1 MAGTAASRPDRVA
14 FARAALYRLL
24 GEGLAYPTADGVDL
38 LRGPYLTAAVRATGQ
53 VDAETAAAMRQL
65 CSARDELDLERA
77 EADHI
82 ALFGHARSSRVVPY
96 EGPYLTTNLFQES
109 DALADVA
116 GFYRAFGVT
125 PAARQAERQDHVAM
139 QLEFLYLLAYKEGH
153 ALRHDGAERAELCR
167 DAQRAFLRAHLGR
180 WAEPFFGG
188 MHAAAS
194 GKWHLALAGVGLA
207 FMRLERT
214 RFGVESV
221 GEAPRVA
228 MPDAEEFVCPIGA
241 PA

>member
-1 MAGTAASRPDRVA
+1 MAGTAALRPDRVA

-24 GEGLAYPTADGVDL
+24 AEGLAYPTTEGVDL
-38 LRGPYLTAAVRATGQ
+38 LRGPYLEAAVPAARLL
-53 VDAETAAAMRQL
+53 DSDTAAAMRRL
-65 CSARDELDLERA
+65 RSARDELDLERA
-77 EADHI
+77 EADHV

-116 GFYRAFGVT
+116 GFYRAFGVE
-125 PAARQAERQDHVAM
+125 PSARRSERQDHVAV

-153 ALRHDGAERAELCR
+153 ALRQHGAERAELCR

-180 WAEPFFGG
+180 WAEPFFEG
-188 MHAAAS
+188 MQAAA
-194 GKWHLALAGVGLA
+194 GGRWGQALAGVGLA
-207 FMRLERT
+207 FMRRESA

-221 GEAPRVA
+221 GDAPRVA
-228 MPDAEEFVCPIGA
+228 LPEAEEFACPIEA

>member
-1 MAGTAASRPDRVA
+1 MSTVAAARPDRVA

-24 GEGLAYPTADGVDL
+24 AAGLAYPTTEVVHL
-38 LRGPYLTAAVRATGQ
+38 LRRAYPQAALVAASMLDADTATAVRQLGP
-53 VDAETAAAMRQL
+53 AEA
-65 CSARDELDLERA
+65 LDLEQA

-82 ALFGHARSSRVVPY
+82 ALFGHARASRVVPY

-116 GFYRAFGVT
+116 GFYRAFGVE
-125 PAARQAERQDHVAM
+125 PAARVSERADHVAV

-153 ALRHDGAERAELCR
+153 ALRRDGPERVELCR

-180 WAEPFFGG
+180 WSGPFFAGLQ
-188 MHAAAS
+188 AAAS
-194 GKWHLALAGVGLA
+194 GRWHGALAGVGLA
-207 FMRLERT
+207 FMRSESA
-214 RFGVESV
+214 RFGVEPV
-221 GEAPRVA
+221 RRPPHLAPTA
-228 MPDAEEFVCPIGA
+228 PEELVCPIGS